1 MKNLKNNNLQALIF
15 LMGGILMVAS
25 VGCYVLLWQQQIVC
39 WTFLVGAVMFTTM
52 QAMQTYEGTSPPIAR
67 LRRIMAFAD
76 ICFVLSGLL
85 MVDTTYQFLASLFN
99 NYLDYFNY
107 IYNKWVLLLLI
118 AAILELYS
126 SHRIS
131 TELKKERK

>member
-1 MKNLKNNNLQALIF
+1 
-15 LMGGILMVAS
+15 MVAS
-25 VGCYVLLWQQQIVC
+25 VGCYVLLWQQEIVC
-39 WTFLVGAVMFTTM
+39 WTFLAGAVMFTTM
-52 QAMQTYEGTSPPIAR
+52 QAMQTYEGNSPTIAR

-85 MVDTTYQFLASLFN
+85 MVDTTYKFLASLFN

>member
-1 MKNLKNNNLQALIF
+1 
-15 LMGGILMVAS
+15 
-25 VGCYVLLWQQQIVC
+25 
-39 WTFLVGAVMFTTM
+39 
-52 QAMQTYEGTSPPIAR
+52 
-67 LRRIMAFAD
+67 
-76 ICFVLSGLL
+76 